1 MEKKTPRPTIVDLCS
16 SWFIKKVHDCLV
28 NYWICAL
35 PVKFLYPLLDLLLNN
50 KIKRK
55 PTVNN
60 VKYFLGV
67 MWVTKVTQDTL
78 TSK

>member
-1 MEKKTPRPTIVDLCS
+1 MVMPRKTG
-16 SWFIKKVHDCLV
+16 IKM
-28 NYWICAL
+28 
-35 PVKFLYPLLDLLLNN
+35 LNGTG
-50 KIKRK
+50 KKRK

-67 MWVTKVTQDTL
+67 VWVTKVTQDTL

>member
-1 MEKKTPRPTIVDLCS
+1 MALEYTSEIRHIFSEQKYQTMEE
-16 SWFIKKVHDCLV
+16 
-28 NYWICAL
+28 
-35 PVKFLYPLLDLLLNN
+35 FLQ
-50 KIKRK
+50 IKRNMNKKK

-67 MWVTKVTQDTL
+67 VWVTKVTQDTL

>member
-1 MEKKTPRPTIVDLCS
+1 MEE
-16 SWFIKKVHDCLV
+16 
-28 NYWICAL
+28 
-35 PVKFLYPLLDLLLNN
+35 FLQ
-50 KIKRK
+50 IKRNMNKKK

-67 MWVTKVTQDTL
+67 VWVTKVTQDTL